1 MFIFVE
7 PKLNPPAE
15 ESFDRPDDRMNEN
28 MDPCYKVSS
37 KFPNDL

>member
-7 PKLNPPAE
+7 PKLNPPE
-15 ESFDRPDDRMNEN
+15 DESFDRPNDQMTAN

-37 KFPNDL
+37 KFPNGL